1 MLVKKAY
8 QYLFYK
14 FYKMSDAAPSKW
26 WSEGKASMA
35 IGVLEIWTIISI
47 LIYYKVLIDP
57 SSNIMGT
64 ITIWF
69 VIITFVTI
77 TDYFIFH
84 YKNRWKSII
93 SEFDNLPKK
102 KNTLGS
108 WIVFGIVLIIIGNFI
123 FSFYCLDRQA
133 RKDQVGPYA
142 PEIVARERREDSL
155 QKAKQIENLKK
166 IYGEDKK

>member
-1 MLVKKAY
+1 MLIKKAY
-8 QYLFYK
+8 YYLFYK
-14 FYKMSDAAPSKW
+14 FYKMSASAPSKW

-47 LIYYKVLIDP
+47 LIYYKILIDP

-64 ITIWF
+64 TIIWFIIIIAITIA
-69 VIITFVTI
+69 
-77 TDYFIFH
+77 DYYIFH
-84 YKNRWKSII
+84 HKNKWKNII
-93 SEFDNLPKK
+93 SEFDKLPRK
-102 KNTLGS
+102 KNILGS
-108 WIVFGIVLIIIGNFI
+108 WIVFGLVLLITGNFI

-142 PEIVARERREDSL
+142 PEIVAKERREDSL